1 VTPEI
6 EYAVAAMVCYGIVD
20 FIYKRAASAGIRA
33 DHFLMGQAWFFLP
46 AMVVYA
52 SITHTLVP
60 ALAALW
66 GCLAGIFVF
75 TGLYYFVRSLVSG
88 AVGINASIFR
98 LNFIVTAALAI
109 VVLGEPLTLSKGVGL
124 LLALL
129 ATWLLV
135 GALQPSGGT
144 SERAR
149 LRSLADVSIA
159 TLAFGASSFF
169 HTLGLRHGVQ
179 PETMAVA
186 QALIF
191 MPLATTVVFSAD
203 RKLPPGVAFKYGA
216 VAAIFLLAAT
226 ILFLR
231 GVALGQASILVP
243 IAQMGFIVTAALGVV
258 FLREAV
264 TVRKLV
270 GLAAAASALAVL
282 AAS

>member
-1 VTPEI
+1 MTPAI
-6 EYAVAAMVCYGIVD
+6 AYAVAAMICYGIVD

-33 DHFLMGQAWFFLP
+33 DHFLMGQAWFFFPL
-46 AMVVYA
+46 MVIYA
-52 SITHTLVP
+52 FATHTLVVDV
-60 ALAALW
+60 AALW

-75 TGLYYFVRSLVSG
+75 IGLYYFVRSLVSG

-98 LNFIVTAALAI
+98 LNFIVTASLAI
-109 VVLGEPLTLSKGVGL
+109 AILGEPLTAAKAAGL
-124 LLALL
+124 LLALA

-135 GALQPSGGT
+135 GAGQPGKHADGGAQ
-144 SERAR
+144 R
-149 LRSLADVSIA
+149 RSLVDVSVA
-159 TLAFGASSFF
+159 TVAFGASNFF
-169 HTLGLRHGVQ
+169 HTVGLRHGVQ

-191 MPLATTVVFSAD
+191 MPLATTVVFSVD
-203 RKLPPGVAFKYGA
+203 RKLPPRATFKYGA

-243 IAQMGFIVTAALGVV
+243 IAQMGFIVTAALGIV
-258 FLREAV
+258 FLREGI
-264 TVRKLV
+264 TVRKLL